1 VQFDIRFVSAVSEY
15 ELCKNARNAFG
26 RCMYSCGAL
35 FCTHFIYDMSFLY
48 EKLSISQNEK
58 VHSVD
63 EATGT
68 VT

>member
-1 VQFDIRFVSAVSEY
+1 
-15 ELCKNARNAFG
+15 
-26 RCMYSCGAL
+26 MYSCGAL